1 MHRNSSL
8 PGPSSATAK
17 KDRKTRGWS
26 MFNRGGSGAHVT
38 DSGAT
43 VLWLPYCSHKDRC
56 VDSAEACKAEC
67 LRLVTDLNREVSS
80 HHSLARTLGGSG
92 DNSQL
97 RDELKRARRRAQE
110 LTKQARLKLLPALS
124 DQKLNE
130 RDKAEI
136 ERLWYL
142 YCCCVC
148 ILEGDMQRSLSLL
161 RLFSLSGTHATL
173 INTGLHEFG
182 GICAV
187 LHHKPVAT
195 VAAVAAMGGFRPPG
209 DPMEG
214 DKVALETAELN
225 QLQKE
230 IVDLREVVP
239 EFQRDCDNSVIDMKE
254 WQQHMEQQNAAAAAA
269 QNNGKTKEGSENK
282 EQSAEDECQ
291 VSIEG
296 EAMSLQQRR
305 CLCYVL
311 VSVVS
316 ILAMAAVVCVSVA
329 VLF

>member
-1 MHRNSSL
+1 MYRNSSM
-8 PGPSSATAK
+8 PGPSSANPK
-17 KDRKTRGWS
+17 KERKARGWS
-26 MFNRGGSGAHVT
+26 MFNRGGSSAHVT

-56 VDSAEACKAEC
+56 VDSTEACKTEC

-97 RDELKRARRRAQE
+97 RDELKRTRKRAQE
-110 LTKQARLKLLPALS
+110 LTKQARLKLMPALS
-124 DQKLNE
+124 DSKLNE
-130 RDKAEI
+130 KDRAEI

-161 RLFSLSGTHATL
+161 RLFSLSGAPAGF

-195 VAAVAAMGGFRPPG
+195 VAAVAAMGGFRPPTELNA
-209 DPMEG
+209 PQ
-214 DKVALETAELN
+214 DKTALETAELN
-225 QLQKE
+225 QLHKE

-239 EFQRDCDNSVIDMKE
+239 EFQKGDHSVIDMKE
-254 WQQHMEQQNAAAAAA
+254 WQQHMEQQNAA
-269 QNNGKTKEGSENK
+269 QNNGKTKDGSENN
-282 EQSAEDECQ
+282 EQSLEEECQ
-291 VSIEG
+291 VGIEG
-296 EAMSLQQRR
+296 EGMSLQQRR
-305 CLCYVL
+305 FICYLLVGL
-311 VSVVS
+311 VSV
-316 ILAMAAVVCVSVA
+316 LAVAAVLCALLA